1 MKLAAL
7 NPEPW
12 QVGVAPQEGPSV
24 SPLFKLETVALPNQV
39 AARTEGFPQGVTV
52 LHASFRKVG
61 VPYFGVLIIISDPT
75 IKGTILGSYFRKPSE

>member
-12 QVGVAPQEGPSV
+12 QVGVAPQEGLSV

-52 LHASFRKVG
+52 
-61 VPYFGVLIIISDPT
+61 
-75 IKGTILGSYFRKPSE
+75 